1 LLTLFSFKAHSQ
13 FLIKGK
19 VVSFDKRQPIQG
31 VTISLGNK
39 VLATTDVNGSFELK
53 STVEKTKLL
62 FSHVGYESLLVDF
75 INGQNKSVELHATD
89 DNLLSV
95 TVKAFEK
102 NTSLKK
108 NTNNIDYCLICN
120 NNIKFG
126 EFKRTINKCKHFFH
140 KKCFDKI
147 INISDNVNCIV
158 CNDKFF

>member
-1 LLTLFSFKAHSQ
+1 MKSIYYLFLLSVFFSFEAHSQ
-13 FLIKGK
+13 LVFKGK
-19 VVSFDKRQPIQG
+19 VIDFDQKQPLQG
-31 VTISLGNK
+31 ATISLGNK
-39 VLATTDVNGSFELK
+39 VLATTDLNGSFELN

-108 NTNNIDYCLICN
+108 CTRYRYSI
-120 NNIKFG
+120 G
-126 EFKRTINKCKHFFH
+126 
-140 KKCFDKI
+140 
-147 INISDNVNCIV
+147 
-158 CNDKFF
+158 